1 MFGAIGASGST
12 ASCPAWLAAGRD
24 LLVFNCAC
32 DAADIGI
39 AVVVA
44 LFPILWLSGV
54 DRSKA
59 SFTGMTR

>member
-1 MFGAIGASGST
+1 MVGGWT
-12 ASCPAWLAAGRD
+12 D